1 MWTAVELRELR
12 VFLALADELHF
23 GRTAERLQIS
33 QPGVSAAIRSL
44 EGHLGVRL
52 FDRTSR
58 RVTLTPAG
66 QELRCTIGPILG
78 ELQDA
83 LARASDLAVGL
94 GGELCIGITS
104 TTHGPP
110 LSRLLAAFR
119 SQHPE
124 CQVILHEVDSG
135 DPYAALRRGEA
146 DVLVN
151 WFAVDEP
158 DLTAGPVIALHDR
171 VLVVARGHHLAAR
184 TSVLLED
191 LGDEQVTLLPP
202 TFPPAL
208 CDAILLAQLRRR
220 RAASLASSL
229 LISAEESGKVSLGSP
244 PVSYRDTSAPGPVPA
259 AAARHRP
266 GPPVPRLHP
275 AGSPDRTAPEF
286 RNAGPANPEVPLSHL
301 ARALHGFS
309 GAHPGVRP
317 RPTLARDGLKC
328 RLRRFPELFCQ
339 CPPPSSAAVRGKAW
353 RC

>member
-44 EGHLGVRL
+44 EGHLGGQL

-66 QELRCTIGPILG
+66 QELRCTIAPILG

-110 LSRLLAAFR
+110 LSRLLEAFR
-119 SQHPE
+119 SQHPK

-151 WFAVDEP
+151 WLAVDEP

-191 LGDEQVTLLPP
+191 LGDQQVTLLPP

-208 CDAILLAQLRRR
+208 YDAILPPRTPSGRPIARTQLVRSITEIAAHVAHGKIVHITMIGVPVFARNDLVFVPIQDLAPTALGLIWRTERYSAKV
-220 RAASLASSL
+220 RALVGTAQTIGPVRLTTDR
-229 LISAEESGKVSLGSP
+229 P
-244 PVSYRDTSAPGPVPA
+244 PPAADQPHPGEDTPAPGPVPA
-259 AAARHRP
+259 AAARLRP
-266 GPPVPRLHP
+266 GPPVPPP
-275 AGSPDRTAPEF
+275 A
-286 RNAGPANPEVPLSHL
+286 
-301 ARALHGFS
+301 
-309 GAHPGVRP
+309 PGR
-317 RPTLARDGLKC
+317 K
-328 RLRRFPELFCQ
+328 
-339 CPPPSSAAVRGKAW
+339 S
-353 RC
+353 